1 MRGHRLNGFTVRH
14 ENAKNHQANEGNIS
28 RRWTSE
34 HLKLILNSVE
44 QFVMEDMQSKT
55 LKAQG

>member
-1 MRGHRLNGFTVRH
+1 MRGHRRNGVKASV